1 MKRYLKT
8 PEEVIDALQAGKTLY
23 DEVGAG
29 SKWRLY
35 KGVLIRRDNDGYSIT
50 NAPIHKEW
58 NVYTDEPEPLKL
70 KVGKF
75 YKTRDGRKAWITE
88 RDDNY
93 GAFPFKVAAQQQPGF
108 YYVAKDGKRYSDRLD
123 DATDLVAPWE
133 E

>member
-1 MKRYLKT
+1 MKIYLNT
-8 PEEVIDALQAGKTLY
+8 IEEIAEALQNEKVIFVNNDDNQFKLVNGIVFGFNGEITINPSIPFESNRIY
-23 DEVGAG
+23 TYG
-29 SKWRLY
+29 S
-35 KGVLIRRDNDGYSIT
+35 
-50 NAPIHKEW
+50 EQ
-58 NVYTDEPEPLKL
+58 LKL
-70 KVGKF
+70 EVGKF